1 MRLKG
6 KVALITGGGTG
17 IGEAAARVCAA
28 QGAAVVITGR
38 RKEVLD
44 QVVDEITRKD
54 GRALAVAGS
63 VTEEAHVRS
72 AVQQAVDTFGGL
84 DILVNN
90 AAKSGEGLGPRLHET
105 TDQMWNE
112 SIDVN
117 LGGIFRFTRAT
128 IPHMLDSGGSIINIS
143 SIAALV
149 GIPNMAA
156 YCATKGGL
164 MALSRAVAVE
174 YGKEK
179 IRCNCI
185 CPGLVDTPR
194 TAAVINDPQLSAFFL
209 PGYSI
214 GRFGTPTDVANLIVY
229 LASEEASWVTGSVIS
244 IDGGFTAQ

>member
-17 IGEAAARVCAA
+17 IGEAAARLCAA

-38 RKEVLD
+38 RKEVLER
-44 QVVDEITRKD
+44 VVAEITAAE

-63 VTEEAHVRS
+63 VTAEEHVRS
-72 AVQQAVDTFGGL
+72 AVEQTVGAFGRL

-90 AAKSGEGLGPRLHET
+90 AARSGDGLGARLHET
-105 TDQMWNE
+105 TDETWDE
-112 SIDVN
+112 SIAIN
-117 LGGIFRFTRAT
+117 LGGVFRFTRAA
-128 IPHMLDSGGSIINIS
+128 IRHLLDGGGSIVNIS
-143 SIAALV
+143 SIAGIV
-149 GIPNMAA
+149 GVPSMAA

-164 MALSRAVAVE
+164 IAFSRAVAVE

-209 PGYSI
+209 PGYPI
-214 GRFGTPTDVANLIVY
+214 GRFGTPEDVANLIVY
-229 LASEEASWVTGSVIS
+229 LASDEASWVTGGVFT